1 MLAATDLR
9 VTLGGR
15 AVLDGV
21 SLAVRP
27 GEVLAVLGP
36 NGAGKSTLL
45 RAFSGLLRPQTGAVS
60 LDGRALRDWTPREL
74 ARRRAVLPQEAQ
86 LAFPFRVHEVVML
99 GRTPHAG
106 ACRPSDHLRAIDA
119 AMRAADIAVLADRP
133 YPTLSGGER
142 QRVQLARALA
152 QIWRPDG
159 PYAPASPGARYLLL
173 DEPTNNLD
181 LRHQDEVLATARRL
195 AADGVGVLAILHDI
209 NLAAAFADRIC
220 LLKQGRI
227 VAEGPAMAIIAEA
240 PLAETFD
247 VSVTVLRHPALPVP
261 HIAWAAKRTGAGSVR
276 D

>member
-1 MLAATDLR
+1 
-9 VTLGGR
+9 
-15 AVLDGV
+15 V

-45 RAFSGLLRPQTGAVS
+45 RAFSGMQRPQEGAVS
-60 LDGRALRDWTPREL
+60 LDGRPLRNWTPRAL
-74 ARRRAVLPQEAQ
+74 AQRRAVLPQEAQ

-99 GRTPHAG
+99 GRSPHAG
-106 ACRPSDHLRAIDA
+106 TCRASDHLRAVDA
-119 AMRAADIAVLADRP
+119 AMRAANVAALADRP

-152 QIWRPDG
+152 QIWRSADSI
-159 PYAPASPGARYLLL
+159 APGARYLLL

-181 LRHQDEVLATARRL
+181 LRHQDEMLATARRL

-220 LLKQGRI
+220 LLKAGRI
-227 VAEGPAMAIIAEA
+227 VAEGPAATVIAEA

-247 VSVTVLRHPALPVP
+247 VSVTVVRHPALPAP
-261 HIAWAAKRTGAGSVR
+261 HIAWVAKRGGARSIR

>member
-1 MLAATDLR
+1 MLAATDLC

-21 SLAVRP
+21 SLVVRP

-36 NGAGKSTLL
+36 NGAGKSALL
-45 RAFSGLLRPQTGAVS
+45 RALSGLSRPQAGAVT
-60 LDGRALRDWTPREL
+60 LDGRPLQRWTPRDL
-74 ARRRAVLPQEAQ
+74 ARRRAVLPQESQ

-99 GRTPHAG
+99 GRSPHAG
-106 ACRPSDHLRAIDA
+106 ACRPGDHLRAIDA
-119 AMRAADIAVLADRP
+119 AMRAADVTDLADRS

-152 QIWRPDG
+152 QIWRADG
-159 PYAPASPGARYLLL
+159 DAGAPYLLL

-181 LRHQDEVLATARRL
+181 LRHQDEVLSTARRL
-195 AADGVGVLAILHDI
+195 AGAGAGVLAILHDI

-220 LLKQGRI
+220 LLKQGRV
-227 VAEGPAMAIIAEA
+227 VAEGTAATVIDEA
-240 PLAETFD
+240 ALAATFD

-261 HIAWAAKRTGAGSVR
+261 HIAWAARAGGMEEVR
-276 D
+276 R

>member
-1 MLAATDLR
+1 
-9 VTLGGR
+9 
-15 AVLDGV
+15 V

-27 GEVLAVLGP
+27 GEVLAVLGL

-45 RAFSGLLRPQTGAVS
+45 RVFSGLQRPQAGAVS
-60 LDGRALRDWTPREL
+60 LDGRPLRDWTPHAL

-99 GRTPHAG
+99 GRSPHAG
-106 ACRPSDHLRAIDA
+106 TCRANDHLRAVDA
-119 AMRAADIAVLADRP
+119 AMRAADVAALAGRP

-152 QIWRPDG
+152 QIWRAEDSTAPD
-159 PYAPASPGARYLLL
+159 ARYLLL

-220 LLKQGRI
+220 LLKEGRI
-227 VAEGPAMAIIAEA
+227 VAEGPAASVIAEA
-240 PLAETFD
+240 PLAETFE
-247 VSVTVLRHPALPVP
+247 VSVTLLRHPALPIP
-261 HIAWAAKRTGAGSVR
+261 HIAWAAKRAGVGSVR